1 MDVLPQSDRQA
12 ITHVWSL
19 FSAAPPF
26 HRKLLLQG
34 ILSQCCFPQLSFIS
48 SQISQLIRIDFVSV
62 LPSEI
67 SYKILSYLDAISLCK
82 AAQVSRKW
90 REMADDDIVWMKI
103 CQQHIDRKCTKCGWG
118 LPLLERRRLRA
129 ATRAANAAEEVAR
142 TSPAIHRTVPNF
154 ITEEDVQGPSENESA
169 LSPSA
174 VSSPPHSP
182 SLKRSADDTDLSS
195 DIRPSAS
202 KRSYSSS
209 LPVSRRPWK
218 SVYSERC
225 KVEQNWRH
233 GRYSVRVLRG
243 HKDGVMCL
251 QASDNMLATGS
262 YDSTIRI
269 WDLETLNTIKVL
281 TGHTRGVT
289 ALQFDSGKLI
299 SASMDGTLRI
309 WNYRLSKPECVSI
322 LRGHTDGVLALH
334 LDGKLLAS
342 GSADSTVRVWD
353 YEKKECKVFRGHK
366 DWVNAVRITGDGK
379 WLFSGSD
386 DTTIKLWHIESG
398 DLVSTFTGHVGQVQ
412 CIIPVPASMV
422 SSESASDSIS
432 NGLPEYIL
440 SSSLDNTIKLWHVPT
455 GVCKKTLF
463 GHVEGVWNIAVGSL
477 RLISGGHDRLV
488 KVWDA
493 EAGKCE
499 HTLIG
504 HGGAVTCVGVC
515 EERIFS
521 GSEDGEVRVWD
532 FGSQ

>member
-1 MDVLPQSDRQA
+1 MDVLPLSDRQA
-12 ITHVWSL
+12 ITHIWSL

-26 HRKLLLQG
+26 HRKLILQG

-48 SQISQLIRIDFVSV
+48 SQLSSLIRIDYISA

-67 SYKILSYLDAISLCK
+67 SYKILAYLDAISLCQ

-142 TSPAIHRTVPNF
+142 TSPTQQITVPPSVQPTY
-154 ITEEDVQGPSENESA
+154 ITEEDINGPSETA
-169 LSPSA
+169 SPA
-174 VSSPPHSP
+174 P
-182 SLKRSADDTDLSS
+182 SLKRSADDSDLPH
-195 DIRPSAS
+195 DARPSAS
-202 KRSYSSS
+202 KRSSSS
-209 LPVSRRPWK
+209 SAQSRRPWK
-218 SVYSERC
+218 TVYSERC

-233 GRYSVRVLRG
+233 GRYSVKILRG
-243 HKDGVMCL
+243 HTDGVMCL

-262 YDSTIRI
+262 YDSTIRL
-269 WDLETLNTIKVL
+269 WDLESLEPLKTL

-309 WNYRLSKPECVSI
+309 WNYRLPQPECVSV
-322 LRGHTDGVLALH
+322 LRGHTDGVLAVH

-366 DWVNAVRITGDGK
+366 DWVNAVRFTGEGK

-386 DTTIKLWHIESG
+386 DTTIKLWHVETG

-412 CIIPVPASMV
+412 CIIPVPSTMV
-422 SSESASDSIS
+422 SSESTTEPSTD
-432 NGLPEYIL
+432 GLPEYIL
-440 SSSLDNTIKLWHVPT
+440 TSSLDNTIKLWHVAT
-455 GVCKKTLF
+455 ATCKKTLF
-463 GHVEGVWNIAVGSL
+463 GHVEGVWNIAVDSL
-477 RLISGGHDRLV
+477 RLISGSHDRLV
-488 KVWDA
+488 KVWDV
-493 EAGKCE
+493 ESGKCE
-499 HTLIG
+499 HTLVG

-515 EERIFS
+515 EERVFS
-521 GSEDGEVRVWD
+521 GGEDGEVRVWD
-532 FGSQ
+532 FGST

>member
-1 MDVLPQSDRQA
+1 
-12 ITHVWSL
+12 
-19 FSAAPPF
+19 
-26 HRKLLLQG
+26 
-34 ILSQCCFPQLSFIS
+34 
-48 SQISQLIRIDFVSV
+48 
-62 LPSEI
+62 
-67 SYKILSYLDAISLCK
+67 
-82 AAQVSRKW
+82 
-90 REMADDDIVWMKI
+90 
-103 CQQHIDRKCTKCGWG
+103 
-118 LPLLERRRLRA
+118 
-129 ATRAANAAEEVAR
+129 
-142 TSPAIHRTVPNF
+142 
-154 ITEEDVQGPSENESA
+154 
-169 LSPSA
+169 
-174 VSSPPHSP
+174 
-182 SLKRSADDTDLSS
+182 
-195 DIRPSAS
+195 
-202 KRSYSSS
+202 
-209 LPVSRRPWK
+209 
-218 SVYSERC
+218 
-225 KVEQNWRH
+225 
-233 GRYSVRVLRG
+233 
-243 HKDGVMCL
+243 MCL

-269 WDLETLNTIKVL
+269 WDLETLNTIKIL

-309 WNYRLSKPECVSI
+309 WNYRLSKPECLSI

-412 CIIPVPASMV
+412 CIIPVPSSMV
-422 SSESASDSIS
+422 SSESLSDSLS
-432 NGLPEYIL
+432 DGLPEYIL

-499 HTLIG
+499 HTLI
-504 HGGAVTCVGVC
+504 VC

>member
-1 MDVLPQSDRQA
+1 MDVLPTSDRQA
-12 ITHVWSL
+12 ITHIWSL

-26 HRKLLLQG
+26 HRKLILQG

-48 SQISQLIRIDFVSV
+48 SQLSQLIRIDYIAA

-67 SYKILSYLDAISLCK
+67 AYKILSYLDAISLCK

-142 TSPAIHRTVPNF
+142 TSPAQQVTVPAQQSTY
-154 ITEEDVQGPSENESA
+154 ISEEDVHG
-169 LSPSA
+169 
-174 VSSPPHSP
+174 VSDK
-182 SLKRSADDTDLSS
+182 SLKRPAEDSDVAEISSAPSPRPMKRTRSGTLS
-195 DIRPSAS
+195 
-202 KRSYSSS
+202 K
-209 LPVSRRPWK
+209 RPWK
-218 SVYSERC
+218 TVYSERC

-233 GRYSVRVLRG
+233 GRYTQKILRG

-251 QASDNMLATGS
+251 QASDNMLASGS
-262 YDSTIRI
+262 YDSTIRL
-269 WDLETLNTIKVL
+269 WDLETLETIKVL

-289 ALQFDSGKLI
+289 SLQFDSGKLI

-309 WNYRLSKPECVSI
+309 WNYRLQNPECVSI
-322 LRGHTDGVLALH
+322 LRGHTDGVLCLH

-366 DWVNAVRITGDGK
+366 DWVNAVRITGGGK

-386 DTTIKLWHIESG
+386 DTTIKLWHIEGG

-412 CIIPVPASMV
+412 CIIPVPSTMFP
-422 SSESASDSIS
+422 SESESSNAS

-455 GVCKKTLF
+455 GTCKKTLF
-463 GHVEGVWNIAVGSL
+463 GHVEGVWNLAADSL
-477 RLISGGHDRLV
+477 RLISGSHDRLV
-488 KVWDA
+488 KVWDV
-493 EAGKCE
+493 ESGKCE
-499 HTLIG
+499 HTLVG

-515 EERIFS
+515 EERVFS
-521 GSEDGEVRVWD
+521 GGEDGEVRVWD
-532 FGSQ
+532 FGST

>member
-1 MDVLPQSDRQA
+1 MDVLPLGDRQA
-12 ITHVWSL
+12 ISHIWSL

-26 HRKLLLQG
+26 HRKLILQG

-48 SQISQLIRIDFVSV
+48 SQLSALIRIDYIAA

-129 ATRAANAAEEVAR
+129 ATRAQNAAEEVAR
-142 TSPAIHRTVPNF
+142 ISPAQQTTLPTF
-154 ITEEDVQGPSENESA
+154 ITEEDVRGPSERPA
-169 LSPSA
+169 
-174 VSSPPHSP
+174 
-182 SLKRSADDTDLSS
+182 SLKRSADDSDLPN
-195 DIRPSAS
+195 DTRPTAA
-202 KRSYSSS
+202 KRSCSSS
-209 LPVSRRPWK
+209 APIARRPWK
-218 SVYSERC
+218 TVYSERC

-233 GRYSVRVLRG
+233 GRYSVNILRG

-251 QASDNMLATGS
+251 QASGNMLATGS

-269 WDLETLNTIKVL
+269 WDLDTLEMTKIL
-281 TGHTRGVT
+281 TGHSRGVT

-309 WNYRLSKPECVSI
+309 WNYRIPEPECVSI
-322 LRGHTDGVLALH
+322 LRGHTDGVLSVH

-398 DLVSTFTGHVGQVQ
+398 ELISTFTGHVGQVQ
-412 CIIPVPASMV
+412 CIIPAPSTMI
-422 SSESASDSIS
+422 SSESGHVE

-440 SSSLDNTIKLWHVPT
+440 SSSLDNTIKLWHVAT
-455 GVCKKTLF
+455 ATCRKTLF
-463 GHVEGVWNIAVGSL
+463 GHVEGVWNIATDSL

-488 KVWDA
+488 KVWDV

-499 HTLIG
+499 HTLVG

-515 EERIFS
+515 EERVFS
-521 GSEDGEVRVWD
+521 GGEDGEVRVWD